1 MSKVRDFIDSGIL
14 NEYCLGLLQP
24 EEVLEVERMAR
35 LYPEVQKAIDQ
46 LLVSI
51 KPSDLQQDIANKG
64 LKGQILE
71 TLGQLG
77 EPPVFDLQCLPL
89 INVYSDSEQWQRTLA
104 GLSPAPEFRNLY
116 VYPLRNHDGV
126 EQFILW
132 ARHEIRPERHH
143 DEHESF
149 LILEGECECRIGGET
164 VRLKAGDFVRIPLKV
179 EHTVRVVSP
188 EPVKAVV
195 QRVKL

>member
-24 EEVLEVERMAR
+24 EEVLEVERMAG
-35 LYPEVQKAIDQ
+35 LYPEIQQAIDQ
-46 LLVSI
+46 LLLSI
-51 KPSDLQQDIANKG
+51 KPSDLQQDIANKD
-64 LKGQILE
+64 LKSQILE

-77 EPPVFDLQCLPL
+77 EPPVFDLQRLPL

-104 GLSPAPEFRNLY
+104 GIEPAPEFRNVY
-116 VYPLRNHDGV
+116 VHPLRNHDGI
-126 EQFILW
+126 EQFIVW
-132 ARHEIRPERHH
+132 AQQEVRPEQHH

-149 LILEGECECRIGGET
+149 LILEGECECRIGEET
-164 VRLKAGDFVRIPLKV
+164 VQLKAGDFVKIPLEV
-179 EHTVRVVSP
+179 EHTVRVLST